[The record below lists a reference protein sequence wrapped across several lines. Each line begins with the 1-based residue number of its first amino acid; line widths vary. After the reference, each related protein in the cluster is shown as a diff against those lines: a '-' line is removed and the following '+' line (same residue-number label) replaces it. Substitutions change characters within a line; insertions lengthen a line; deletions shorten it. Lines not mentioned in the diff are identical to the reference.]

1 MRYVI
6 SCFIVAV
13 VCSCGA
19 PYKGVP
25 LAAPLSYTEG
35 EQALAKG
42 EYSEAARQFRVYLAD
57 ERPTYRA
64 RAFYQLAQA
73 QYHMEDYQGSRQTL
87 VDLKREFPEFGRK
100 QIDAL
105 QGDLDYAMGNTTDA
119 ILEWESAYDQSTAL
133 EREAL
138 RPRIAAAMNALSPE
152 QATELA
158 SMLTVPQIYEMAIDR
173 VAGTEASTV
182 ARADLEQDPVASDA
196 SVSLDL
202 PDELSETE
210 QSALAPP
217 QTAEVASDAP
227 ARDAAAEPD
236 AATEP
241 VQVAAVDAAT
251 IAERPAT
258 EPGFY
263 VGPKVAALLPLT
275 GVARDTGRATLVTLR
290 NSLDEATLV
299 TRDTG
304 SDPKTATEL
313 LRQLAADRD
322 VIAVL
327 GPVHPPV
334 IEAVRQQAASLD
346 LPVLPLPPHT
356 QPGTTPTNTSTLAN
370 YAVRDLHLSRIGIL
384 APEGAAGGFA
394 DAVRALGATVV
405 GTHMYDTQNF
415 DINSILM
422 AVQTWV
428 DGGGVEAVYVADRA
442 PRGVTV
448 AKAARS
454 VAPQVVLLGDTT
466 WSNPAVL
473 AGDGSALEGAVVL
486 GNPAS
491 LDRSSTDTAP
501 RAAAA
506 LQRAIA
512 LGETS
517 RSQTRTLLQGVQQPA
532 APAGLVKIVSGR
544 AVPIQ

>member
-6 SCFIVAV
+6 SCFIVAIA
-13 VCSCGA
+13 CSCGA

-64 RAFYQLAQA
+64 RAFYQLARA

-87 VDLKREFPEFGRK
+87 SDLKREFPDFGRK
-100 QIDAL
+100 QIHAL
-105 QGDLDYAMGNTTDA
+105 QGDLDYAMGETTDA

-138 RPRIAAAMNALSPE
+138 SPRIASAMNALSPG
-152 QATELA
+152 QAAELA
-158 SMLTVPQIYEMAIDR
+158 PMLTVPQIYEMAIDR

-182 ARADLEQDPVASDA
+182 ARADLEREPVVTDA

-202 PDELSETE
+202 PDDLSETE
-210 QSALAPP
+210 QSALAQPAA
-217 QTAEVASDAP
+217 AEAASPAP
-227 ARDAAAEPD
+227 ASDAAAE
-236 AATEP
+236 ANAGAEP
-241 VQVAAVDAAT
+241 IAVAAVDEAA
-251 IAERPAT
+251 IAT
-258 EPGFY
+258 EPGFF

-275 GVARDTGRATLVTLR
+275 GVARESGRATLTTLR
-290 NSLDEATLV
+290 NSFDEATLV

-313 LRQLAADRD
+313 LRRLAADRD

-334 IEAVRQQAASLD
+334 IEAVRQQAAALD
-346 LPVLPLPPHT
+346 LPVLPLPSRT
-356 QPGTTPTNTSTLAN
+356 QSSPKPTDTSTLAT

-384 APEGAAGGFA
+384 APEGAASGFA

-405 GTHMYDTQNF
+405 GTQAYDAQNF

-422 AVQTWV
+422 AVQTWI
-428 DGGGVEAVYVADRA
+428 DGGGVDAVYVADRA

-466 WSNPAVL
+466 WTNPAVL
-473 AGDGSALEGAVVL
+473 AGDGAALEGAIVL
-486 GNPAS
+486 GNPTALEQS
-491 LDRSSTDTAP
+491 PVDTAP

-517 RSQTRTLLQGVQQPA
+517 RTQTRTLLQSVQQPA
-532 APAGLVKIVSGR
+532 AQAGLVKIVSGR
-544 AVPIQ
+544 AVPVR